1 MVVGTAVAE
10 VSLVACVTEAL
21 AERKEYQQ
29 QQRQQQRQQQQQ
41 SGSHDI
47 PRGQARRGECSKL
60 WRRVAA
66 REKGRVERGRGGR
79 AGRVNN
85 NTEAVEVS

>member
-29 QQRQQQRQQQQQ
+29 QQRQQQQQQQQ

-60 WRRVAA
+60 WWRVAA